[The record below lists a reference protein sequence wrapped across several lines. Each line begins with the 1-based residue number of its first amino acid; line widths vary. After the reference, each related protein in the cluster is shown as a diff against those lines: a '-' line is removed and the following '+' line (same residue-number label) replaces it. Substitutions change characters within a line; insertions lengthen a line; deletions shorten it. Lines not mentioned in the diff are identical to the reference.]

1 MRIGEM
7 AKAADISEYTLRYYE
22 KKELIRVKRD
32 YAGRRCYEESDIEW
46 IKFIKRLKDT
56 GMLLKDIREYSRLR
70 YEGDATMPE
79 RLQMLEKH
87 REYVLEQ
94 QRKWAEYLGNL
105 DNKIAFYRHSI
116 DDLNEMKKSIDS
128 NGAS

>member
-22 KKELIRVKRD
+22 RKGLIRVNRD
-32 YAGRRCYEESDIEW
+32 NGGRRCYEESDIEW

-70 YEGDATMPE
+70 YEGNTTMPE

-94 QRKWAEYLGNL
+94 QRKWAEYLDNL
-105 DNKIAFYRHSI
+105 DDKIAFYKHSI
-116 DDLNEMKKSIDS
+116 DDFH
-128 NGAS
+128 